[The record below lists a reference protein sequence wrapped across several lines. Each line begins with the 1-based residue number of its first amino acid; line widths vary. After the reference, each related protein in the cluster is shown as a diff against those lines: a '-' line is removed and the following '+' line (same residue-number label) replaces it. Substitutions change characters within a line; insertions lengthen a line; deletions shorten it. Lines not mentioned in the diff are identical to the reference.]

1 MKNQK
6 NLYIQKKEGKIMK
19 TKIEV
24 KYLNKRKPEWIAR
37 KKIALQE
44 ARSTNCLYQN
54 HTVDTISIWGSN
66 NKLKMTA
73 SSN

>member
-24 KYLNKRKPEWIAR
+24 KYLNKRKPE
-37 KKIALQE
+37 
-44 ARSTNCLYQN
+44 
-54 HTVDTISIWGSN
+54 
-66 NKLKMTA
+66 
-73 SSN
+73 